1 MKKNLLI
8 SVLSAVILKDLP
20 IFVSGYLPGKLIGI
34 TFITF
39 IILLY
44 LEVFTDWLRRVR
56 ATKKAIQ
63 RINNMKLA
71 IK

>member
-8 SVLSAVILKDLP
+8 SVLVAVILKDLP
-20 IFVSGYLPGKLIGI
+20 IFISGYLPGKLIGI
-34 TFITF
+34 TFTTF

-44 LEVFTDWLRRVR
+44 IEVLFDWIQRVR
-56 ATKKAIQ
+56 ATKRAVK